1 VLHWLRTARLCPVV
15 PPGVSPPDWYGDFL
29 VWLGSKRIAPNGQ
42 TRLGMN
48 REMVHRYLRLAKPTI
63 SIAGVGS
70 GRRSRCE
77 GLVEVIAR
85 KLEADLGTRRI
96 YQAL

>member
-1 VLHWLRTARLCPVV
+1 
-15 PPGVSPPDWYGDFL
+15 
-29 VWLGSKRIAPNGQ
+29 
-42 TRLGMN
+42 MN